1 MKIKTQS
8 ERHTLLTLS
17 MVCMTQSLTRIEM
30 KPIINLQP
38 ITNKDGIMGEGF
50 YYMECRRKNQ
60 MGEYECW
67 DCNEM
72 FWADE
77 PPEDKDICE
86 DCQVWFQLDEGGYN
100 G

>member
-1 MKIKTQS
+1 
-8 ERHTLLTLS
+8 
-17 MVCMTQSLTRIEM
+17 M

-60 MGEYECW
+60 MGEYECC

-86 DCQVWFQLDEGGYN
+86 DCKMWEWTNALSMMRMRGYN